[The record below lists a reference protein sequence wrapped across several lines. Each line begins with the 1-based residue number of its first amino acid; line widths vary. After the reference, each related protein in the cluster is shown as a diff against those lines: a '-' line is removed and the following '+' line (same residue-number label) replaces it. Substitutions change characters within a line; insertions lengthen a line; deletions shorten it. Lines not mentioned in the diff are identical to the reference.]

1 MSRKTTTRKQ
11 KQKRKSAAKAK
22 AIKKLAEA
30 QADEVDAS
38 AGPTPEFANAREF
51 AKAITKKRNLVEV
64 ASALLGS
71 NETKGAS
78 VRARMFETTLEYLFG
93 KPAVETPPEPLPVRV
108 VWDIPMNPPDETRE

>member
-11 KQKRKSAAKAK
+11 KV
-22 AIKKLAEA
+22 KKIAEPEVE
-30 QADEVDAS
+30 EVDAS

-71 NETKGAS
+71 VETKGAS
-78 VRARMFETTLEYLFG
+78 VRARMFETTLEYLYG
-93 KPAVETPPEPLPVRV
+93 KPAVEAPPDPVPVRV
-108 VWDIPMNPPDETRE
+108 VWDIPMNPPDETPE

>member
-1 MSRKTTTRKQ
+1 MSRKRTGRNQ
-11 KQKRKSAAKAK
+11 KQTTYVKAK
-22 AIKKLAEA
+22 QVKKPAEP
-30 QADEVDAS
+30 EVEEIDPS

-51 AKAITKKRNLVEV
+51 AKAISKKRNLVEV

-93 KPAVETPPEPLPVRV
+93 KPAVEAPPEPLPVRV
-108 VWDIPMNPPDETRE
+108 VWDIPMNPPDETPE